1 MSAYMCPKCKEENN
15 LAIERRPD
23 GSITCLRCKFSGK
36 HVQFMDREH
45 QLEEVILKWQRKWM
59 DVQGTD
65 EQDRKNYFER
75 SAGIDANMRFS
86 LARMIDEWIKKE
98 IGA

>member
-1 MSAYMCPKCKEENN
+1 MYVCPKCKEEKN

-23 GSITCLRCKFSGK
+23 GDITCLRCKYKASFK
-36 HVQFMDREH
+36 KFMDREH
-45 QLEEVILKWQRKWM
+45 QLEDIILTWQRKWM
-59 DVQGTD
+59 DVKGTS

-86 LARMIDEWIKKE
+86 LARMLDEWM
-98 IGA
+98 ANNL